1 MSELDCRKLMIE
13 KPLVNTPP
21 VAACLIAKGY
31 HADIVV
37 NPTKPTHKAWLFDG
51 DTIEFFRDIV
61 EAYEFCRKSVPPYFV
76 RTLERLEKEQSNI
89 AEGGAV
95 D

>member
-1 MSELDCRKLMIE
+1 MIE
-13 KPLVNTPP
+13 NEKSLIKTPT

-31 HADIVV
+31 DAAIVV
-37 NPTKPTHKAWLFDG
+37 NPMKPTHKAWLFDG
-51 DTIEFFRDIV
+51 DSIEFYRDVI